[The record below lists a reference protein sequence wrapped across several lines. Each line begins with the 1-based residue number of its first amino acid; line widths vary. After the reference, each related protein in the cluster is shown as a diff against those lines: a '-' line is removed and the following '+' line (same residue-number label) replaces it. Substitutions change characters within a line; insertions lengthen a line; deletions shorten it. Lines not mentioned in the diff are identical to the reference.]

1 MREYRAEYLAV
12 AGRLQTPEEFWTEIL
27 RHDFP
32 CFGSF
37 LPHCLPLPA
46 TNTGM
51 ESGFSHATHVM
62 GKRRHRLSDDML
74 STLTILSYDKWSLVR
89 HFARSESGVSA
100 EGEDDE

>member
-1 MREYRAEYLAV
+1 
-12 AGRLQTPEEFWTEIL
+12 
-27 RHDFP
+27 
-32 CFGSF
+32 
-37 LPHCLPLPA
+37 
-46 TNTGM
+46 M